1 MRPRGLTLIELLVV
15 VAVLALLIA
24 ILLPGLSAARAAGKR
39 TVSLSNLRQIGTALT
54 LYCGDHKG
62 SFPETTHGLPPHRS
76 WIRSLRPYLA
86 DVDAVRICPADPRGA
101 QRLANGGTSYVL
113 NEYIAVVYRDAF
125 GRRVEDFTNLE
136 RLRFQSR
143 TITTFVG
150 ADELALNETADHTHS
165 RLWFRPPP
173 NVPWRTILVDIAP
186 DRYRSGEAAG
196 DHTTGSSNYLYADG
210 HAQSWSAVHTKRLAD
225 GYVDFAR
232 PPE

>member
-1 MRPRGLTLIELLVV
+1 MRPRGFTLIELLVV
-15 VAVLALLIA
+15 VAVLALLMA
-24 ILLPGLSAARAAGKR
+24 ILLPSLSAARAAGKR

-62 SFPETTHGLPPHRS
+62 SFPETTHGLPPQRS

-86 DVDAVRICPADPRGA
+86 DVDAVRICPADPYGP
-101 QRLANGGTSYVL
+101 QRLANGGTSFIL
-113 NEYIAVVYRDAF
+113 NEYIAVVYRDPF

-136 RLRFQSR
+136 RLRYQSR

-150 ADELALNETADHTHS
+150 ADGLALNETADHTHS

-173 NVPWRTILVDIAP
+173 NVPWNAIISDIAP
-186 DRYRSGEAAG
+186 DRYRAGEAAG
-196 DHTTGSSNYLYADG
+196 DHTAGSSNYLYADA
-210 HAQSWSAVHTKRLAD
+210 HAQSMSAIHVKRLAED
-225 GYVDFAR
+225 FIDFAR